1 MVNVSF
7 RRGKGGVSAAM
18 ASAPFRRYKDRTW
31 GREDGRLGEVG
42 GGWERIRE
50 VIVSFVLD
58 L

>member
-1 MVNVSF
+1 M
-7 RRGKGGVSAAM
+7 GQG
-18 ASAPFRRYKDRTW
+18 
-31 GREDGRLGEVG
+31 GREAG

>member
-1 MVNVSF
+1 M
-7 RRGKGGVSAAM
+7 GQG
-18 ASAPFRRYKDRTW
+18 
-31 GREDGRLGEVG
+31 GREVGEAG

>member
-1 MVNVSF
+1 MFHSE
-7 RRGKGGVSAAM
+7 RGKEVS
-18 ASAPFRRYKDRTW
+18 PRRWPLLRFVDTKIGHG
-31 GREDGRLGEVG
+31 GREEGRLGEVG

>member
-1 MVNVSF
+1 M
-7 RRGKGGVSAAM
+7 GQG
-18 ASAPFRRYKDRTW
+18 
-31 GREDGRLGEVG
+31 GREVGGGRRRLGEAG